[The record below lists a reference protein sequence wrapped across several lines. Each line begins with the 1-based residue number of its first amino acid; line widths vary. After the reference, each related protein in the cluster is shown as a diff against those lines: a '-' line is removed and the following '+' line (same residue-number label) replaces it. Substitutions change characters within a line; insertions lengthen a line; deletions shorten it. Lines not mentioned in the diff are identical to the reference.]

1 MLSWNRNIGLQN
13 LLVYFR
19 DKSLINYFHFNWEW
33 YGRFFTMHGGA
44 ENLKNSQANKIPWN
58 EMNQFHGC
66 IAMVSDRETKT

>member
-13 LLVYFR
+13 FLVYFR

-33 YGRFFTMHGGA
+33 YGRFFAMHGGA